1 MYIKKFLILISIP
14 GFLFGQINFEFG
26 NQGDLFDKETT
37 VAVAIPNG
45 LENITMNVRSI
56 GGELNSNAGDFGVGD
71 DQIDGTDEIIIL
83 SFDHPISITAI
94 DFGGI
99 TDANDGAN
107 LKTNSSPALDLNLS
121 TGVVGF
127 NGTSDIYSPQDPII
141 LKTGETLS
149 ISGTHI
155 NAIFDLESIH
165 FDVIPEVS
173 SQSLKTGA
181 VVLTLLVVSRC
192 FN

>member
-1 MYIKKFLILISIP
+1 MNIRLFFILISLP
-14 GFLFGQINFEFG
+14 SFLFGQINFEFG
-26 NQGDLFDKETT
+26 SQSDLFDKQTT
-37 VAVAIPNG
+37 VAVVIPNG

-56 GGELNSNAGDFGVGD
+56 GGELNSNTGDFGVGD

-83 SFDHPISITAI
+83 SFDHAISITAI

-127 NGTSDIYSPQDPII
+127 NGTSDIYTPQDPII
-141 LKTGETLS
+141 LNAGETLS
-149 ISGTHI
+149 ITGTHI
-155 NAIFDLESIH
+155 NAIFDLESIR
-165 FDVIPEVS
+165 FDVIPEIS
-173 SQSLKTGA
+173 SQSLTTGA
-181 VVLTLLVVSRC
+181 FALTLLLFSRW
-192 FN
+192 FI